1 MNTIYKE
8 REQAVKHL
16 TESYD
21 RISPPGDLNNLHY
34 HSPGN
39 LSTLVEKKEYNGEAN
54 IIIPQKGS
62 GSSIDHVVEN
72 KEMVNKTQRLPV
84 PLLKNPVQ
92 KYEIVDS
99 SDEELVQDTKDNINL
114 AGRNLEAIPSSIA
127 AQAKAVKSLNLTNNK
142 MKFFDQLSAFTSLE
156 TLVLDKNNLKNI
168 IGLPKIETLKTLWL
182 NNNLIDNFEKLL
194 FRVKELFPNLK
205 YLSLLRNP
213 INPAVYFGVENEK
226 PYKRFRR
233 RILQEL
239 PNLKVIDTQDVT
251 EKEREE
257 AKFQPK
263 YLIARPSEDGEDNP
277 EDDEPRRFS
286 FKEEKIAPAAFFGSG
301 RLKYDGRDSEGNR
314 FITNL
319 DL

>member
-1 MNTIYKE
+1 MSTIYKE
-8 REQAVKHL
+8 REQAVKDM
-16 TESYD
+16 TQPYGQ
-21 RISPPGDLNNLHY
+21 ISPSGDLNNLNY
-34 HSPGN
+34 HRPGN
-39 LSTLVEKKEYNGEAN
+39 LSTLVENKEYNGKAN
-54 IIIPQKGS
+54 ILNPQKAS
-62 GSSIDHVVEN
+62 GSLIDDAAEN
-72 KEMVNKTQRLPV
+72 KEMVKETHTQSV
-84 PLLKNPVQ
+84 PILKNPVQ

-156 TLVLDKNNLKNI
+156 TLVLDKNNLKTI

-182 NNNLIDNFEKLL
+182 NNNLIENFEKLL

-251 EKEREE
+251 EEEREE

-263 YLIARPSEDGEDNP
+263 YLIARPSEEGEDNP
-277 EDDEPRRFS
+277 EDDEPQMFS
-286 FKEEKIAPAAFFGSG
+286 FKEEKIAPAAFLGSG
-301 RLKYDGRDSEGNR
+301 RLKYDGMDSEGNR
-314 FITNL
+314 FITNT